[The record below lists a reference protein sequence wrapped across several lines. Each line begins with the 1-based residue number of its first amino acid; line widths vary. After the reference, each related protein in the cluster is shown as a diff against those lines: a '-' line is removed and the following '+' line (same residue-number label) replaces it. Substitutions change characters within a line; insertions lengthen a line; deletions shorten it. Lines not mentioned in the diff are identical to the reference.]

1 MECLGVPE
9 REGASLRGVFLG
21 GSLGGGPLGIWGT
34 IKGPVDSIEGTG
46 ALWRVWAPLINEVQS
61 NSLPT
66 DESYGLYETHH
77 YHGIQ

>member
-34 IKGPVDSIEGTG
+34 IEGLVRLYRGHGG
-46 ALWRVWAPLINEVQS
+46 ALEGLGPL
-61 NSLPT
+61 
-66 DESYGLYETHH
+66 DK
-77 YHGIQ
+77 